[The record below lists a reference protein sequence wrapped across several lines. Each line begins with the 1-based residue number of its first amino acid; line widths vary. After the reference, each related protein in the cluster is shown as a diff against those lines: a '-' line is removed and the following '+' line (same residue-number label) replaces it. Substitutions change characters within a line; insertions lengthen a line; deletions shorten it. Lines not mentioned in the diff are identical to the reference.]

1 MEGRRGNI
9 VKVRIT
15 GHAKIINPNTM
26 ETYSI
31 DKVPYLNGKIKEA
44 VIEVENMNQAA
55 DAINEFIERN
65 PEWDDLEQDI
75 SFL

>member
-1 MEGRRGNI
+1 
-9 VKVRIT
+9 
-15 GHAKIINPNTM
+15 M

>member
-1 MEGRRGNI
+1 MERRRGDM

-15 GHAKIINPNTM
+15 GHDKIINPNTR

-31 DKVPYLNGKIKEA
+31 DEVPYLNGKIKEA
-44 VIEVENMNQAA
+44 VIEVENINQAG
-55 DAINEFIERN
+55 DAINEFIESN
-65 PEWDDLEQDI
+65 PEWDDLETDI